1 MNTGGKIITPPK
13 YPDSIKYASE
23 NMLVMEDDTGTQ
35 YVMDIEGNIVI
46 TKRKYQRFYGGYSCG
61 YIVPRLDS
69 GYYYK
74 HGNKLELK
82 FKLCQD

>member
-35 YVMDIEGNIVI
+35 YVMDIEGNII
-46 TKRKYQRFYGGYSCG
+46 IPKREYQRFYGGYSCG
-61 YIVPRLDS
+61 YIVPRLNS
-69 GYYYK
+69 GYLDK
-74 HGNKLELK
+74 KGQRLELK
-82 FKLCQD
+82 FELCQD